1 MTDALTNETSLTSE
15 KNIFVDLEVADFPE
29 LIHKIAQP
37 LIDDQDVVAEY
48 PLQVI
53 KREEGFPTGLPT
65 EPIGV
70 AIPHTDAKYVKNNRV
85 TIAALKDPIKM
96 EVMGGMDDDK
106 IEVSIVF
113 LLALG
118 QSNKQLNILQKLM
131 SILPDA
137 ELLERIKNGNKEE
150 IYQIAKEEI
159 GL

>member
-1 MTDALTNETSLTSE
+1 MNEALTNE
-15 KNIFVDLEVADFPE
+15 KNIFVNVDVKDFPE
-29 LIHKIAQP
+29 LITTIAQP
-37 LIDDQDVVAEY
+37 LIEEQDVVEEF

-53 KREEGFPTGLPT
+53 KREENFPTGLPT

-70 AIPHTDAKYVKNNRV
+70 AIPHTDAKYVHHNRV
-85 TIAALKDPIKM
+85 TIATLKNPIQM
-96 EVMGGMDDDK
+96 EVMGGMDDTK

-131 SILPDA
+131 GILPDVD
-137 ELLERIKNGNKEE
+137 LLERIKNGTVEE

>member
-1 MTDALTNETSLTSE
+1 MSESVVNEVSLTNE

-29 LIHKIAQP
+29 LINQIAQP

-48 PLQVI
+48 PSQVI

-70 AIPHTDAKYVKNNRV
+70 AIPHTDAKYVNNNRV
-85 TIAALKDPIKM
+85 TIATLKNPIKM
-96 EVMGGMDDDK
+96 EVMGGMDDEK
-106 IEVSIVF
+106 IDVSIVF

-118 QSNKQLNILQKLM
+118 QSNKQLNILKKLM
-131 SILPDA
+131 GILPEA
-137 ELLERIKNGNKEE
+137 ELLERIKKGTKEN
-150 IYQIAKEEI
+150 IYQIAKKEI

>member
-1 MTDALTNETSLTSE
+1 MTESLTNIESLTNE
-15 KNIFVDLEVADFPE
+15 KNIFVNMEVADFPE

-37 LIDDQDVVAEY
+37 LIEDQDVVVEF
-48 PLQVI
+48 PTQVI

-85 TIAALKDPIKM
+85 TIATLKNPIKM
-96 EVMGGMDDDK
+96 EVMGGMDDEK
-106 IEVSIVF
+106 IDVSIIF

-118 QSNKQLNILQKLM
+118 QSNKQLNILKKLM
-131 SILPDA
+131 GILPDA
-137 ELLERIKNGNKEE
+137 ELLKKIKNGTKEE
-150 IYQIAKEEI
+150 IYQLAKDEI

>member
-1 MTDALTNETSLTSE
+1 MKEALTNE
-15 KNIFVDLEVADFPE
+15 KNIFVEIEAADFPE
-29 LIHKIAQP
+29 LIHQIAQP
-37 LIDDQDVVAEY
+37 LIDDQDVVAEF

-53 KREEGFPTGLPT
+53 QREENFPTGLPT

-85 TIAALKDPIKM
+85 TIATLKKPIQM
-96 EVMGGMDDDK
+96 EVMGGMDDAK

-131 SILPDA
+131 GILPDA
-137 ELLERIKNGNKEE
+137 DLLDRLKNGSKEE
-150 IYQIAKEEI
+150 IYKIAKEEI

>member
-1 MTDALTNETSLTSE
+1 MNEALTNE
-15 KNIFVDLEVADFPE
+15 KNIFVNVDVKDFPE
-29 LIHKIAQP
+29 LITTIAQP
-37 LIDDQDVVAEY
+37 LIEEQDVVEEF

-53 KREEGFPTGLPT
+53 KREGNFPTGLPT

-70 AIPHTDAKYVKNNRV
+70 AIPHTDAKYVHHNRV
-85 TIAALKDPIKM
+85 TIATLKNPIQM
-96 EVMGGMDDDK
+96 EVMGGMDDTK

-131 SILPDA
+131 GILPDA
-137 ELLERIKNGNKEE
+137 DLLERIKNGTVEE

>member
-1 MTDALTNETSLTSE
+1 MTESLINEKSLTNE
-15 KNIFVDLEVADFPE
+15 KNIFVDLEVTDFPE

-48 PLQVI
+48 PSQVI

-70 AIPHTDAKYVKNNRV
+70 AIPHTDAKYVNTNRV
-85 TIAALKDPIKM
+85 TIATLKNPIKM
-96 EVMGGMDDDK
+96 EVMGGMDDETID
-106 IEVSIVF
+106 VSIVF

-118 QSNKQLNILQKLM
+118 QSNKQLNILKKLM

-137 ELLERIKNGNKEE
+137 ELLKKIKNGSKEE
-150 IYQIAKEEI
+150 IYQLAKNEI

>member
-1 MTDALTNETSLTSE
+1 MSESVVDELSLTNE

-29 LIHKIAQP
+29 LINQIAQP

-48 PLQVI
+48 PSQVI

-70 AIPHTDAKYVKNNRV
+70 AIPHTDAKYVNNNRV
-85 TIAALKDPIKM
+85 TIATLKNPIKM
-96 EVMGGMDDDK
+96 DVMGGMDDEK
-106 IEVSIVF
+106 IDVSIVF

-118 QSNKQLNILQKLM
+118 QSNKQLNILKKLM
-131 SILPDA
+131 GILPEA
-137 ELLERIKNGNKEE
+137 ELLERIKEGTKEE

>member
-1 MTDALTNETSLTSE
+1 MNDALTNE
-15 KNIFVDLEVADFPE
+15 KNIFVDVAATDFAD
-29 LIHKIAQP
+29 LITQIAQP
-37 LIDDQDVVAEY
+37 LIEDQDVVEEF

-53 KREEGFPTGLPT
+53 KREENFPTGLPT

-70 AIPHTDAKYVKNNRV
+70 AIPHTDAKYVNNHRV
-85 TIAALKDPIKM
+85 TIATLKEPIQM

-118 QSNKQLNILQKLM
+118 QSNKQLNILKKLM
-131 SILPDA
+131 GILPDA
-137 ELLERIKNGNKEE
+137 DLLKRIKAGSKEE

>member
-1 MTDALTNETSLTSE
+1 MSESVVDELSLTNE

-29 LIHKIAQP
+29 LINQIAHP

-48 PLQVI
+48 PSQVI

-70 AIPHTDAKYVKNNRV
+70 AIPHTDAKYVNNNRV
-85 TIAALKDPIKM
+85 TIATLKNPIKM
-96 EVMGGMDDDK
+96 DVMGGMDDERID
-106 IEVSIVF
+106 VSIVF

-118 QSNKQLNILQKLM
+118 QSNKQLNILKKLM
-131 SILPDA
+131 GILPEA
-137 ELLERIKNGNKEE
+137 ELLERIKEGTKEE

>member
-1 MTDALTNETSLTSE
+1 MSESVVNELSLTNE

-29 LIHKIAQP
+29 LINQIARP
-37 LIDDQDVVAEY
+37 LIDDQDVVDEY
-48 PLQVI
+48 PSQVI

-70 AIPHTDAKYVKNNRV
+70 AIPHTDAKYVNNNRV
-85 TIAALKDPIKM
+85 TIATLKKPIKM
-96 EVMGGMDDDK
+96 EVMGGMDDEK
-106 IEVSIVF
+106 IDVSIVF

-118 QSNKQLNILQKLM
+118 QSNKQLNILKKLM
-131 SILPDA
+131 GILPEA
-137 ELLERIKNGNKEE
+137 ELLERVKKGTKEE